1 VDIQIYGHDGDS
13 RQYGACDM
21 YKQVGGSKEI
31 DHDIER
37 NVGSNG
43 IE

>member
-21 YKQVGGSKEI
+21 YKQVGNRDQKK
-31 DHDIER
+31 
-37 NVGSNG
+37 
-43 IE
+43 